1 MYQPCSY
8 CVRSHLSCLQYLL
21 SVSVGKQQTLFTPP
35 SFPPLPLF
43 PSLSALQSWWDGR
56 SGGFAWG
63 IYFGS
68 RCRILQGGWSQLRG
82 DPLTCPSISF
92 FICLLCP
99 SHPPLSHLLSIP
111 FLPCMSLPPFY
122 PLLHSIPFSASS
134 ILFSSLLPP
143 SIISS
148 SLFYLPLLFLTFSLS
163 SLARY
168 L

>member
-68 RCRILQGGWSQLRG
+68 RCRVLQGGWSQLRG

-92 FICLLCP
+92 FISLLHP

>member
-68 RCRILQGGWSQLRG
+68 RCRVLQGGWSQLRG

-92 FICLLCP
+92 FISLLHP
-99 SHPPLSHLLSIP
+99 SHPPLSHLLSIH
-111 FLPCMSLPPFY
+111 FLPCMSLPPS
-122 PLLHSIPFSASS
+122 PLYHSIPFSASS